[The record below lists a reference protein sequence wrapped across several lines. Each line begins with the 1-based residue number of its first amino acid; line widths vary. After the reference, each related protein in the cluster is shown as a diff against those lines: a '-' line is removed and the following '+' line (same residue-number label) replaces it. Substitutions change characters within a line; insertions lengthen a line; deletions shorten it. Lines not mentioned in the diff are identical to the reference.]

1 MTDRDIQAFDKNY
14 LETAE
19 VTSSALYRTKKLFEV
34 KRYKEWF
41 YNQIDAYV
49 DQCVDYLKIR
59 DDALILDFGC
69 GIGGVSIGI
78 EKKKKCRLIGFE
90 IDKELVKFAVA
101 RSKYEGTNCN
111 FCLCVGERLPFKSNQ
126 FDFVLAKHILE
137 HVNDVESCLME
148 MMRVLKTDGRAFI
161 NPQNRLAIYAL
172 GYSNWRTQM
181 TRFYLGL
188 RGIEMNWIEHGRDH
202 YNRLFTI
209 VGLRKIFKKLN
220 INYKIKTPQKNDL
233 FSRILISARMYP
245 MFKRQFEIILEK
257 R

>member
-1 MTDRDIQAFDKNY
+1 MTDNYIQTFDKNY
-14 LETAE
+14 LETTN
-19 VTSSALYRTKKLFEV
+19 VTSPSLYRTKKLFEV
-34 KRYKEWF
+34 KRYKKWY
-41 YNQIDAYV
+41 YNQMDDTV
-49 DQCVDYLKIR
+49 DQCIKSLKIN
-59 DDALILDFGC
+59 DGSLVLDFGC

-78 EKKKKCRLIGFE
+78 EKKKKCRMVGFE
-90 IDKELVKFAVA
+90 IDKELVNFAVA
-101 RSKYEGTNCN
+101 RSKHENTNCI

-126 FDFVLAKHILE
+126 FDFVMANHVLE
-137 HVNDVESCLME
+137 HVKNAESCLME

-161 NPQNRLAIYAL
+161 NPQNRLAIYAP
-172 GYSNWRTQM
+172 GYSNWRNQT
-181 TRFYLGL
+181 TRFYLSL
-188 RGIEMNWIEHGRDH
+188 RGTEMNWIEHGMDH

-209 VGLRKIFKKLN
+209 FGLRKMFKKLN